1 VFLTDW
7 RIRRLFWGILLKFI
21 PCAPTGTSTELK
33 NAYNEILG
41 NVAEAGKDTLNE
53 ALPAW

>member
-1 VFLTDW
+1 MFLTDW